1 MDITQFCTA
10 LVVSDV
16 TKAYVNDAI
25 LQSQTA
31 EGMSILSFMNDNV
44 EANGYVPLMFY
55 GNGSAADKQ
64 KHETMT
70 GKVRE
75 VFCVETG
82 KSAATIS
89 ETYQAILNHES
100 RDQFL
105 TFEGLDGEKDGKGKY
120 VNPVR
125 IKLDFKA
132 AVKMFKAGNLTFR
145 IDRTTNTPPTR
156 NAESSRKQLMGGLDR
171 AVVAITTNTGGA
183 FKIGNKV
190 TPLFGAKGKKGEK
203 VLTPD
208 GVKQMRLMLSK
219 AIAVVNAI
227 DSECLSPKGISVIET
242 VEAVAS

>member
-1 MDITQFCTA
+1 MDITQFCLA
-10 LVVSDV
+10 LVVSDA

-31 EGMSILSFMNDNV
+31 EGMSILSFMNDNLD
-44 EANGYVPLMFY
+44 NGYVPLMFY

-75 VFCVETG
+75 VFCTETG

-100 RDQFL
+100 RDKFM
-105 TFEGLDGEKDGKGKY
+105 TFEGLEGDKDSKGKY

-132 AVKMFKAGNLTFR
+132 AVKMFKAGTLTFR
-145 IDRTTNTPPTR
+145 INRTTNNPPTR

-171 AVVAITTNTGGA
+171 AVVAITTNTEGA
-183 FKIGNKV
+183 FKVGDKV

-208 GVKQMRLMLSK
+208 GETQKALMLSK

-227 DSECLSPKGISVIET
+227 DPTMLSDKGLAVIQT